1 LKLSEEKGL
10 TGKGGMAKSVSSCNL
25 TFLGHYKNIFLRRA
39 SLVRLRGVA
48 LFLLLPFST
57 AKLLQGQ

>member
-1 LKLSEEKGL
+1 
-10 TGKGGMAKSVSSCNL
+10 MAKGVSSCNL

-48 LFLLLPFST
+48 LFLLLAFS
-57 AKLLQGQ
+57 AAELLQRQ